1 MHYHPGRVPSR
12 GSHRGRNPEG
22 DRREMKGESLLWTP
36 FRLRGIELRNR
47 FVMLAHWN
55 GLEEPD
61 GTPSEDLAAY
71 YAARARGGVGLITTG
86 SQAIHPSGLM
96 CPSYGRAWDRDALP
110 AYRRLVEAAH
120 PHGAHIFAQL
130 NHGGHTSLEHPPQEL
145 WAPSQMPE
153 PYARYNTVEMGPA
166 EIEAVVEGFATSAA
180 NMREAGFD
188 GVEIKVGHDGL
199 LRSFVSPFFNR
210 REDAYG
216 GSFEKRMRLP
226 LEVLA
231 AMRGAVGPDWPISVR
246 LCLHEYTSFGY
257 DLDYGL
263 EIGRALATSGHVDLF
278 CSDAGTF
285 SSFWMEIPPAAVPQL
300 VFNELNAALK
310 RATPLPVI
318 AFGRIKNPLDA
329 ERILRQGDADLIGM
343 ARQLMADPE
352 LANKVRDGRLREVR
366 PCIASNSCLLQTAQ
380 QLPVRC
386 AVNPAAGRERRLGAP
401 APAATPR
408 HVAVAGGGP
417 AGLSAA
423 VTLARRGHRV
433 TLFERE
439 SEPGGLIRLAA
450 RQPLH
455 AEIGEAAQHLAS
467 EAERLGVDL
476 RLGVAAS
483 PRTIEALGPDAAV
496 VATGSRPYLPG
507 RDAPDGQSPP
517 IAREGLLASMGGLV
531 PGLADDPRVVSVD
544 DVLSGRVAAGQSVV
558 VLDRNAHWEACGTA
572 EFLLEAGRRVEFVTP
587 LAAAGVDLEP
597 GNADLFYRRV
607 RPQGLRIATH
617 ADIRSIAPE
626 GVVVVDVHTNEER
639 VLRNVDTIVL
649 AVGRRSND
657 ALYRALRE
665 RLPTFRIGDCRAP
678 RLLKHAIQ
686 EGDAIGRALEARLT
700 VES

>member
-1 MHYHPGRVPSR
+1 
-12 GSHRGRNPEG
+12 
-22 DRREMKGESLLWTP
+22 MKGESLLWTP

-55 GLEEPD
+55 GLELPD

-71 YAARARGGVGLITTG
+71 YAARAKGGVGLITTG
-86 SQAIHPSGLM
+86 SQAIHPSGKM
-96 CPSYGRAWDRDALP
+96 APGYGRAWDRNALP
-110 AYRRLVEAAH
+110 AYRRLVDAAH

-145 WAPSQMPE
+145 WAPTQMPE

-216 GSFEKRMRLP
+216 GSFENRMRLP

-231 AMRGAVGPDWPISVR
+231 AMRDAVGPDWPISVR

-263 EIGRALATSGHVDLF
+263 EIGRALAASGHVDLF

-300 VFNELNAALK
+300 VFNDLNAALK

-318 AFGRIKNPLDA
+318 AFGRIKNPVDA

-366 PCIASNSCLLQTAQ
+366 PCIASNACLLQTAQ
-380 QLPVRC
+380 QQPVRC
-386 AVNPAAGRERRLGAP
+386 ALNPAAGRERQLGALT
-401 APAATPR
+401 PAAIPR

-423 VTLARRGHRV
+423 VTLAQRGHRV

-439 SEPGGLIRLAA
+439 R
-450 RQPLH
+450 
-455 AEIGEAAQHLAS
+455 AS
-467 EAERLGVDL
+467 R
-476 RLGVAAS
+476 AAS
-483 PRTIEALGPDAAV
+483 SGSRHASPSTPRSGSRCGISPRRRNASGSMFAWGWRQAWARSRRSGPDAVV

-507 RDAPDGQSPP
+507 RDAPDGPSPP
-517 IAREGLLASMGGLV
+517 LATEGLRASMGGLV

-544 DVLSGRVAAGQSVV
+544 DVLSGRVAAGCSVV

-597 GNADLFYRRV
+597 GNADLFYQRV
-607 RPQGLRIATH
+607 RPQGLRITTH

-639 VLRNVDTIVL
+639 TLRDVDTIVL
-649 AVGRRSND
+649 AIGRRSND

-678 RLLKHAIQ
+678 RLLKHAIH
-686 EGDAIGRALEARLT
+686 EGDAIGRDLEVRL
-700 VES
+700 VAAG

>member
-1 MHYHPGRVPSR
+1 M
-12 GSHRGRNPEG
+12 NG
-22 DRREMKGESLLWTP
+22 DSLLWTP

-55 GLEEPD
+55 GLEAPD
-61 GTPSEDLAAY
+61 GTPTEDLAAY
-71 YAARARGGVGLITTG
+71 YAARASGGVGLITTG
-86 SQAIHPSGLM
+86 SQAIHPSGKM
-96 CPSYGRAWDRDALP
+96 SPNHGRAWDRDALP
-110 AYRRLVEAAH
+110 AYRRLVDAAH
-120 PHGAHIFAQL
+120 PHGARIFAQL

-145 WAPSQMPE
+145 RAPSQMPE
-153 PYARYNTVEMGPA
+153 PHARYNTVEMGPA

-188 GVEIKVGHDGL
+188 GVEIKVG
-199 LRSFVSPFFNR
+199 
-210 REDAYG
+210 
-216 GSFEKRMRLP
+216 
-226 LEVLA
+226 
-231 AMRGAVGPDWPISVR
+231 PDWPVSVR

-263 EIGRALATSGHVDLF
+263 EIGRALAASGHVDLF

-300 VFNELNAALK
+300 VFNHLNAALK
-310 RATPLPVI
+310 RTTPLPVI
-318 AFGRIKNPLDA
+318 AFGRIKNPVDA

-366 PCIASNSCLLQTAQ
+366 PCIASNACLLQTAQ

-386 AVNPAAGRERRLGAP
+386 ALNPAAGREHRLGALT
-401 APAATPR
+401 PAATPR

-423 VTLARRGHRV
+423 VTLAGRGHRV

-455 AEIGEAAQHLAS
+455 AEIGESTRHLAS
-467 EAERLGVDL
+467 EAERLGVDV

-483 PRTIEALGPDAAV
+483 ADAIEALGPDAVV

-507 RDAPDGQSPP
+507 RDAPDGPSPP
-517 IAREGLLASMGGLV
+517 IATEGLWASMGGLV

-544 DVLSGRVAAGQSVV
+544 DVLSGRVAARRSVV

-572 EFLLEAGRRVEFVTP
+572 EFLLEAARRVEFVTP

-597 GNADLFYRRV
+597 GNADLFYQRV
-607 RPQGLRIATH
+607 RPRGLRITTH
-617 ADIRSIAPE
+617 ADIGSIAPD

-639 VLRNVDTIVL
+639 ILRDVDTIVL
-649 AVGRRSND
+649 AIGRRSND

-678 RLLKHAIQ
+678 RLLKHAIHD
-686 EGDAIGRALEARLT
+686 GDAIGRELEVRL
-700 VES
+700 VAAG